1 MRKHWFYR
9 SCLILSG
16 LFLTGLAGMALTGD
30 LENTGI
36 PVIFFFTF
44 LLLGMQGYRQVKGF
58 SFTVW
63 VLAAAVL
70 AMFFPEQIVQI
81 GGYETERLIVP
92 LIQIIMF
99 GMGTAM
105 SLQDFAGVVRMP
117 KGVLVGLACQ
127 FSIMPALGV
136 LLALLMGFPPEIA
149 AGVILIGSSPSGVSS
164 NVMAFISKGNI
175 ALSVTLTAFAT
186 LMAPLMTPLL
196 MEVLAGQM
204 VPIDFFAMMVSI
216 LKMIILPIVAG
227 LIFNRMFRGRARWLH
242 EFMPVVAMAAN
253 VIIIAVIVAGGRDSL
268 LSIGFLLLL
277 TAILHNGAGYF
288 LGYWGSRLA
297 GLNKIDSRTIAFE
310 VGMQNGGMAAGIAS
324 EMGRTATMGLF
335 PAVFGTW
342 MDISGSMLA
351 NWWRDRQPVDPE
363 EKVVTTV
370 VMENVAIENEQSE

>member
-9 SCLILSG
+9 ACLMLCG
-16 LFLTGLAGMALTGD
+16 LFLMALAGMAITGNID
-30 LENTGI
+30 NTVLS
-36 PVIFFFTF
+36 VIFCFTF
-44 LLLGMQGYRQVKGF
+44 LLLCMQGYRQVKWF

-164 NVMAFISKGNI
+164 NVMAFLSKGNI
-175 ALSVTLTAFAT
+175 ALSVTLTPFEA
-186 LMAPLMTPLL
+186 LLPPVMTPLRL
-196 MEVLAGQM
+196 E
-204 VPIDFFAMMVSI
+204 
-216 LKMIILPIVAG
+216 
-227 LIFNRMFRGRARWLH
+227 FRA
-242 EFMPVVAMAAN
+242 
-253 VIIIAVIVAGGRDSL
+253 
-268 LSIGFLLLL
+268 
-277 TAILHNGAGYF
+277 
-288 LGYWGSRLA
+288 
-297 GLNKIDSRTIAFE
+297 
-310 VGMQNGGMAAGIAS
+310 
-324 EMGRTATMGLF
+324 
-335 PAVFGTW
+335 
-342 MDISGSMLA
+342 
-351 NWWRDRQPVDPE
+351 
-363 EKVVTTV
+363 
-370 VMENVAIENEQSE
+370 